1 MGIRYLNSF
10 LKKKCPTSIRQIHL
24 EDLAHKHIAI
34 DVSIYLYK
42 FEADGM
48 LLDNM
53 RAFVS
58 MLRQYEIHPTFV
70 FDGKPPAEKMDT
82 LFYRKQQ
89 RQVAA
94 SECNDIT
101 NRLQDIALPDEDKKK
116 LVIEYDRLRRSSVV
130 ITRDKVDLVKQ
141 MFDEENVS
149 YCTAPSEADT
159 LCATMVIHQN
169 FWGCMSDD
177 MDMFVYGCN
186 NIIRDMNMKTH
197 TAQLYVLPE
206 ILKELDITYDNFK
219 RVCVISGTDYNASRA
234 LHVPLRLEDKSPH
247 PTTLVTISSYKCKKE
262 NMPSSITLYAAL
274 KLLNRFRQ
282 NVKYSNMTFYDW
294 LKHYIKFD
302 IDYVALDKAYDM
314 FSVPGSI
321 PGSVPGSIYIPKCNI
336 L

>member
-24 EDLAHKHIAI
+24 GDLAHKHIAI

-42 FEADGM
+42 FEADDM
-48 LLDNM
+48 LIDNM

-58 MLRQYEIHPTFV
+58 VLHQYKILPMFV
-70 FDGKPPAEKMDT
+70 FDGKPPDEKMNT
-82 LFYRKQQ
+82 LLYRKQL
-89 RQVAA
+89 RQVAV

-101 NRLQDIALPDEDKKK
+101 TRLQDVTLLDEDKEK

-130 ITRDKVDLVKQ
+130 ITRNKIDLVKQ

-159 LCATMVIHQN
+159 LCATMVIHQD

-186 NIIRDMNMKTH
+186 NIVRDINIQTH

-206 ILKELDITYDNFK
+206 ILKELDITYENFK
-219 RVCVISGTDYNASRA
+219 RVCVMSGTDYNTSHA
-234 LHVPLRLEDKSPH
+234 LHIIPNHLEDKSLRAITP
-247 PTTLVTISSYKCKKE
+247 YKCKHE
-262 NMPSSITLYAAL
+262 TVPHSITLYAAL

-282 NVKYSNMTFYDW
+282 NVKYPNMTFYDW
-294 LKHYIKFD
+294 LKYYIKFD
-302 IDYVALDKAYDM
+302 IDYVALDKVYDM
-314 FSVPGSI
+314 FSVPRI
-321 PGSVPGSIYIPKCNI
+321 TYPPKCNVK
-336 L
+336 